1 MTSITITNESAQS
14 LRASEAGNSLVKI
27 ELGDET
33 MVLNAAQAAALVQYI
48 ALLLDAKEKDEEGN
62 YQLLRD
68 NE

>member
-1 MTSITITNESAQS
+1 MTSITITNESAQR

-68 NE
+68 NQ